1 MFYVYVL
8 RSLKDGK
15 HYVGHTQD
23 LDNRI
28 EEHNRGKSK
37 SVRGRGPFVLIY
49 KEPYQLRCQAMKRER
64 QIKSYKGGESF
75 KQLTSNQ
82 TIDSMV

>member
-8 RSLKDGK
+8 RSLKNRK

-37 SVRGRGPFVLIY
+37 SVRGKGPFVLIY
-49 KEPYQLRCQAMKRER
+49 KEPYQLRCDAVKRER
-64 QIKSYKGGESF
+64 QIKSYKGGEAF
-75 KQLTSNQ
+75 KKLLA
-82 TIDSMV
+82 TIPTDPIV